1 MSIDEIPPLYA
12 KISSVLGLK
21 CGNNY
26 LEIIINHL

>member
-12 KISSVLGLK
+12 KISGVLGLK

-26 LEIIINHL
+26 LEIVFNHL